1 LDVPRAWLYRQ
12 LQEATGS
19 VVGEAR
25 PSPAR
30 ALDAGERSAVLE
42 LLHSER
48 FVDRS
53 PSEMYATL
61 LDEGTYRCSIRTMY
75 RILEENREV
84 RERRDQ
90 LRHPQYQ
97 KPELLATGANQVWS
111 WDITKL
117 LGPVKWTYFYLY
129 VILDIYSRYVVGWM
143 VAPRESAE
151 LAKRLI
157 GETSGKQNIAPEQ
170 LTIHADR
177 GTSMTSKPV
186 ALMLADL
193 GITKTHSR
201 PQVSNDNPYS
211 ESQFKTLKY
220 RPEFPERFGSIEGDE
235 TLIVQIDG
243 FVEASAAGIV
253 INDFE
258 VFADRTFAERAL
270 SVRRLA
276 FPRYLQRD
284 FSERRSLQMLPHAGI
299 EGEYSQPP
307 AGRFENIRAGS
318 RIRDVLE
325 RVPDRVTV
333 LLGRVELVH
342 EPPRLQPGG
351 QVRAYFAR
359 RLDNR
364 VIVQSGGFGIVLQK
378 RGARWAG
385 PYWRGITPGFAAE
398 LALLEILAN
407 RVLSMA
413 CGALPQKELNFGGR
427 E

>member
-1 LDVPRAWLYRQ
+1 VSAVEQMAPRVGRAAACRALDVPRAWLYRQ
-12 LQEATGS
+12 FQEATGS

-75 RILEENREV
+75 RILEENGEV

-157 GETSGKQNIAPEQ
+157 GDTSGKQNIAPEQ

-186 ALMLADL
+186 ALLLADL

-220 RPEFPERFGSIEGDE
+220 RPEFPERFGSIEDARGFCQEFMRWYNTEHHHTGIGLLTPE
-235 TLIVQIDG
+235 TVHYG
-243 FVEASAAGIV
+243 RAEAV
-253 INDFE
+253 IE
-258 VFADRTFAERAL
+258 ER
-270 SVRRLA
+270 
-276 FPRYLQRD
+276 Q
-284 FSERRSLQMLPHAGI
+284 
-299 EGEYSQPP
+299 
-307 AGRFENIRAGS
+307 
-318 RIRDVLE
+318 
-325 RVPDRVTV
+325 
-333 LLGRVELVH
+333 
-342 EPPRLQPGG
+342 
-351 QVRAYFAR
+351 
-359 RLDNR
+359 
-364 VIVQSGGFGIVLQK
+364 
-378 RGARWAG
+378 
-385 PYWRGITPGFAAE
+385 
-398 LALLEILAN
+398 
-407 RVLSMA
+407 RVLSA
-413 CGALPQKELNFGGR
+413 AYEQRPERFVRHHPRAPELPGAVWINPPVKKAAAKGG
-427 E
+427 EEV